1 MEDSSENKTPS
12 NEMDQN
18 DQDQDQGI
26 PKEQATPSAKHPLEP
41 EPEQAS
47 DANEKP
53 EKKKRRSCKD
63 PEPDYSVMVRNQ
75 VMQDKNRTGQA
86 CDRCRMR
93 KLKCDRA
100 PTGCTSC
107 SASRLPCQVTDRV
120 TAETFTRGAAG
131 LMQKQVEESQK
142 VMAEKNMIISQLV
155 EENMQLHQQNV
166 HFQEQNMHLAQE
178 NSMLREELLQHESF
192 FDLPD
197 ENYSGI

>member
-18 DQDQDQGI
+18 DQDQD
-26 PKEQATPSAKHPLEP
+26 
-41 EPEQAS
+41 QAS

-86 CDRCRMR
+86 CDRCR
-93 KLKCDRA
+93 
-100 PTGCTSC
+100 
-107 SASRLPCQVTDRV
+107 VTDRV